1 MFLGTPSG
9 STAHSVKCLRT
20 ASPFAAGQISLV
32 NYLSGVCSEKGEA
45 DILSTMVAWW
55 VMLNLLG
62 VWLGDHLAHFLHWE
76 TCFQPVMI
84 PPSFPE
90 CRPLPDTA
98 GRVTR
103 WSRGEH
109 ANSVSLIL
117 LQSFGTERW
126 QG

>member
-9 STAHSVKCLRT
+9 SAAHSVKCLRT

-32 NYLSGVCSEKGEA
+32 NYLSGVCSEEGEA
-45 DILSTMVAWW
+45 DILSTMAAWW

-84 PPSFPE
+84 PPSFP
-90 CRPLPDTA
+90 PSAAPSPTLPAESPA
-98 GRVTR
+98 GD
-103 WSRGEH
+103 
-109 ANSVSLIL
+109 AVSTLIPCL
-117 LQSFGTERW
+117 
-126 QG
+126 